1 MNKTQITDADLH
13 AYVDGLLSADRLAD
27 VSEHLQQHPEQA
39 ARLRSFR
46 QQNQALHLLF
56 DPVLDEAVPPR
67 LLKRPRSGW
76 QLLQRYAALVIV
88 AVCAGIGGWYLHAA
102 TQLPAM
108 AWLGAPFGSADAS
121 LRMARQAAVAH
132 VVYSGDARR
141 PVEIDGQHEELLVK
155 WLSRRLGTELHAPKL
170 ATQGYELIGG
180 RLLPGQSGP
189 VAQFMYQNPGGQRLT
204 LYVSTE
210 QVQNRDTGFRFA
222 QEGSVNVFYWIDGA
236 FGYALSGSISK
247 SDLAHIAD
255 TVYAQLEVQR
265 K

>member
-1 MNKTQITDADLH
+1 MNKMPITDADLH

-27 VSEHLQQHPEQA
+27 VSEHLLQHPEQA
-39 ARLRSFR
+39 VRLRSFR

-67 LLKRPRSGW
+67 LATRPRSNW
-76 QLLQRYAALVIV
+76 QLLQQYAAVLII
-88 AVCAGIGGWYLHAA
+88 AMCAGVGGWFLHAA
-102 TQLPAM
+102 TQAPAM
-108 AWLGAPFGSADAS
+108 AWLGLPDADAS

-132 VVYSGDARR
+132 VVYSADARR

-155 WLSRRLGTELHAPKL
+155 WLSKRLGTELHAPKL
-170 ATQGYELIGG
+170 ATLGYDLIGG

-189 VAQFMYQNPGGQRLT
+189 VAQFMYQDIGGQRLT

-210 QVQNRDTGFRFA
+210 QVDNHDTGFRFA
-222 QEGSVNVFYWIDGA
+222 KEGSVNVFYWIDGA
-236 FGYALSGSISK
+236 FGYALSGSIGK
-247 SDLAHIAD
+247 SELARIAD

>member
-1 MNKTQITDADLH
+1 MNKMPITDADLH

-67 LLKRPRSGW
+67 LAKRPRSGW
-76 QLLQRYAALVIV
+76 QLLQQYAALLIV
-88 AVCAGIGGWYLHAA
+88 AVGAGVGGWYLHAA
-102 TQLPAM
+102 SQSPAL
-108 AWLGAPFGSADAS
+108 AWLGMPADAS

-155 WLSRRLGTELHAPKL
+155 WLSKRLGTELHAPKL

-189 VAQFMYQNPGGQRLT
+189 VAQFMYQHPDGQRLT

-210 QVQNRDTGFRFA
+210 QVQNHDTGFRFA
-222 QEGSVNVFYWIDGA
+222 QEGKVNVFYWIDGA

-247 SDLAHIAD
+247 SELARIAD